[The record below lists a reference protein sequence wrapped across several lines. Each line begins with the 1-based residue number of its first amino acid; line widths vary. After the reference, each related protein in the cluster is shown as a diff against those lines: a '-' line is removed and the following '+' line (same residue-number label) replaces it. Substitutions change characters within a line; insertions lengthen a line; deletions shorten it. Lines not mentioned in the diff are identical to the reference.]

1 MQRTVLAGIVLII
14 VGTVGLT
21 VFGGRSA
28 AAPWQ
33 GAGIESQRGLW
44 GWMPGWG
51 SMPRHMRGGMGNHM
65 GWWGQSAPSGAA
77 PPPLA
82 GAPTIE
88 VTGLDF
94 RFQPAEIR
102 IKAGQN
108 VNIALANRGAI
119 IHDITIPALQVSLV
133 AQPGQRVTA
142 GLAAARPGTYEF
154 YCSVP
159 GHREA
164 GMVGRLVVVP

>member
-1 MQRTVLAGIVLII
+1 MHRTVLAGVLMII
-14 VGTVGLT
+14 VGAVGLT
-21 VFGGRSA
+21 VFGGRST

-33 GAGIESQRGLW
+33 GSGITLRRDFW
-44 GWMPGWG
+44 GWMHGWG
-51 SMPRHMRGGMGNHM
+51 SMPGHMGGMGNHM
-65 GWWGQSAPSGAA
+65 GRWAQGAA
-77 PPPLA
+77 PGVAPAPVA

-88 VTGLDF
+88 VAALDF
-94 RFQPAEIR
+94 RFQPSELR
-102 IKAGQN
+102 VKSGQN

-119 IHDITIPALQVSLV
+119 IHDITIPALRFSLV
-133 AQPGQRVTA
+133 AQPGQRVIA

-164 GMVGRLVVVP
+164 GQVGRLIVTP